1 LRVIRRFGTPHF
13 AVHLREHTMNMK
25 SCVHA
30 TFAAAAIGATVLA
43 ASSAQAQSSGA
54 SLKDQIVGTWLL
66 VAQYVEQGDKRIER
80 FGSNPK
86 GMVIYEPGGHVASIL
101 MRRDLPR
108 VSSNNA
114 MTGTADENK
123 AIIQGSTAFFGRW
136 SVDADGKTIVTQIDG
151 ATFPNWDGQAQR
163 RTVVISG
170 DELRSCVPGAQIG
183 GTACSVWRRAK

>member
-1 LRVIRRFGTPHF
+1 MT
-13 AVHLREHTMNMK
+13 MK
-25 SCVHA
+25 SCVYA
-30 TFAAAAIGATVLA
+30 TLTAAAISATALA
-43 ASSAQAQSSGA
+43 AFSAHAQSSGGN
-54 SLKDQIVGTWLL
+54 LKEQIVGTWLL

-86 GMVIYEPGGHVASIL
+86 GMVIYEAGGHLASIL
-101 MRRDLPR
+101 MRRDLPK

-136 SVDADGKTIVTQIDG
+136 SVDADNKTVVAQIEG
-151 ATFPNWDGQAQR
+151 ATFPNWDGQTQR
-163 RTVVISG
+163 RTVTISG